1 VSSQIG
7 HRKRTFGWD
16 GVSYSCRMGDG
27 LTIGERVAKLRR
39 QRHLTQP
46 ELAERSGVSVDLIR
60 KLEQNQRRSTRI
72 ASLQALAGALDV
84 QVSTLL
90 DGPTASDAS
99 NPGAPIGGVRR
110 ALTPST
116 RFSLDELPTAAE
128 IRMSADEA
136 WRLHQRGD
144 YVLLA
149 RVLPGLI
156 DGARIRVQEEPGDD
170 AYRLLAEAYQL
181 AAMLLLGVRSEDL
194 ACVAA
199 DRLQAAADRVGD
211 SPTVA
216 RAADTWAWLYTRQ
229 GRLDDAQD
237 AAIRGADAAEPPRF
251 GSASSDDL
259 SVWCGL
265 LQRGVMVA
273 SRKNDA
279 RMVDD
284 LISLAG
290 TVGRRIGED
299 RIDQWTV
306 SGPTNVAMHAV
317 RSAMELGEPRKAL
330 TLAKDVPQSASLPP
344 AWWTRHLL
352 DVAHAQYAV
361 KRDGE
366 AVSTLLRI
374 DRRAPGWLPYQG
386 IAREIVTGIRRREP
400 PSKIRGLRQLIEVI
414 GLDEQRARP
423 ADVRTPRHP

>member
-1 VSSQIG
+1 
-7 HRKRTFGWD
+7 
-16 GVSYSCRMGDG
+16 
-27 LTIGERVAKLRR
+27 
-39 QRHLTQP
+39 
-46 ELAERSGVSVDLIR
+46 LAS
-60 KLEQNQRRSTRI
+60 
-72 ASLQALAGALDV
+72 ALDV

-99 NPGAPIGGVRR
+99 NPGAPIGDLRR

-116 RFSLDELPTAAE
+116 RFRLDELPTAEE

-136 WRLHQRGD
+136 WRLHQHGD
-144 YVLLA
+144 YVVLA
-149 RVLPGLI
+149 KVLPGLI
-156 DGARIRVQEEPGDD
+156 DGARIRAQEEPGDD

-194 ACVAA
+194 ASVAA

-216 RAADTWAWLYTRQ
+216 RAADTWSWLYTRQ

-237 AAIRGADAAEPPRF
+237 AAIRGADAAEPSRF
-251 GSASSDDL
+251 GSASPEDL

-273 SRKNDA
+273 SRRDDA
-279 RMVDD
+279 DMVDN

-290 TVGRRIGED
+290 AVGRRLGED

-330 TLAKDVPQSASLPP
+330 TLAKEVPPQSALPP

-361 KRDGE
+361 KRDAE
-366 AVSTLLRI
+366 AVSTLLGI

-386 IAREIVTGIRRREP
+386 LAREIITGIRRREP
-400 PSKIRGLRQLIEVI
+400 PSRIRGLSRLVEVI
-414 GLDEQRARP
+414 GLGQQ
-423 ADVRTPRHP
+423 

>member
-1 VSSQIG
+1 
-7 HRKRTFGWD
+7 
-16 GVSYSCRMGDG
+16 MGDG
-27 LTIGERVAKLRR
+27 LTVGERVAKLRR

-46 ELAERSGVSVDLIR
+46 ELAELSGVSVDLIR
-60 KLEQNQRRSTRI
+60 KLEQNQRRSTRL
-72 ASLQALAGALDV
+72 ASLQALANALDV
-84 QVSTLL
+84 QVSALL
-90 DGPTASDAS
+90 DGPTASDAG
-99 NPGAPIGGVRR
+99 NPGAGIGELRR
-110 ALTPST
+110 ALTPT
-116 RFSLDELPTAAE
+116 DHIRLDELPAQAE
-128 IRMSADEA
+128 IRASADEA

-156 DGARIRVQEEPGDD
+156 DGARISAQEEPGDD

-181 AAMLLLGVRSEDL
+181 SAMLLLGVRSEDL

-199 DRLQAAADRVGD
+199 DRLQVAAGQVGD
-211 SPTVA
+211 PPTSA
-216 RAADTWAWLYTRQ
+216 RAADTWAWIYSRQ

-237 AAIRGADAAEPPRF
+237 VTLKAADEAEPARF
-251 GSASSDDL
+251 GTASPEDL

-273 SRKNDA
+273 SRKDDVG
-279 RMVDD
+279 MVDD
-284 LISLAG
+284 LINLAG
-290 TVGRRIGED
+290 AVGRRIGED

-317 RSAMELGEPRKAL
+317 RSAVELGDPRKAL
-330 TLAKDVPQSASLPP
+330 RLAGDVPKSASLPA

-361 KRDGE
+361 KRDEE
-366 AVSTLLRI
+366 AVITLLRI

-386 IAREIVTGIRRREP
+386 IAREIVTGVRRREP
-400 PSKIRGLRQLIEVI
+400 PSRIRGLRQLIEI
-414 GLDEQRARP
+414 MD
-423 ADVRTPRHP
+423 DVNSQLTVSPR

>member
-1 VSSQIG
+1 
-7 HRKRTFGWD
+7 
-16 GVSYSCRMGDG
+16 MGDG

-46 ELAERSGVSVDLIR
+46 ELAELSGVSVDLIR
-60 KLEQNQRRSTRI
+60 KLEQNQRRSTRL
-72 ASLQALAGALDV
+72 ASLQALANALDV
-84 QVSTLL
+84 QVSALL

-99 NPGAPIGGVRR
+99 NPGAGIGELRR
-110 ALTPST
+110 ALTPT
-116 RFSLDELPTAAE
+116 DRIRLDELPTQAE
-128 IRMSADEA
+128 IRASADEA
-136 WRLHQRGD
+136 WRLHQSGD

-156 DGARIRVQEEPGDD
+156 DGARISAQEEPGDD

-181 AAMLLLGVRSEDL
+181 SAMLLLGVRSEDL

-199 DRLQAAADRVGD
+199 DRLQAAAGQVGD
-211 SPTVA
+211 LPTSA
-216 RAADTWAWLYTRQ
+216 RAADTWAWIYSRQ

-237 AAIRGADAAEPPRF
+237 VTLKAADEAEPVRF
-251 GSASSDDL
+251 GAASPEDL

-265 LQRGVMVA
+265 LQRGAMVA
-273 SRKNDA
+273 SRKDDVG
-279 RMVDD
+279 MVDD
-284 LISLAG
+284 LINLAG
-290 TVGRRIGED
+290 AVGRRIGED

-317 RSAMELGEPRKAL
+317 RSAVELGDPRKAL
-330 TLAKDVPQSASLPP
+330 RLAEDVPKSASLPA

-361 KRDGE
+361 KRDEE
-366 AVSTLLRI
+366 AAVTLLRI

-386 IAREIVTGIRRREP
+386 IAREIVTGVRRREP
-400 PSKIRGLRQLIEVI
+400 PSRIRGLRQLIEI
-414 GLDEQRARP
+414 MD
-423 ADVRTPRHP
+423 DVNSELTVSHR